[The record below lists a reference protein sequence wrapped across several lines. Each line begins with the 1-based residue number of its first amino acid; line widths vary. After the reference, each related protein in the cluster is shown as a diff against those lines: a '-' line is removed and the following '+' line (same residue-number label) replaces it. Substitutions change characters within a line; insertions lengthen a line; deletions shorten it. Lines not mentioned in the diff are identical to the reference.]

1 MNPALFFAILTT
13 FFSPCS
19 DSSAGGPFAS
29 AQDHLTVTILFDNTA
44 ARDDLETGWGF
55 AALIESPGHTVLFDT
70 GADGEVLTRNM
81 RALGK
86 DPFAIQTVV
95 ISHAHSDHTGG
106 LGALFDLG
114 LRPVVVLLE
123 EFPDALRS
131 SFPDG
136 VTVELGA
143 PGNVVAPGIRTTG
156 TVGTAI
162 PEQALILDTGLGTVV
177 LTGCAHPG
185 PVAMTERAA
194 ELSAA
199 PLHLVAGGFH
209 LLQASQEQVQAII
222 QDFRRL
228 GVARAGATHCTGEP
242 AIEAFRSAYGDDF
255 QPLGAGRILTFP
267 LGEG

>member
-1 MNPALFFAILTT
+1 MNPILFFILLTT
-13 FFSPCS
+13 SVTPLS
-19 DSSAGGPFAS
+19 DASESRPYAGG
-29 AQDHLTVTILFDNTA
+29 QDQVTVTILFDNTS
-44 ARDDLETGWGF
+44 ARENLETGWGF
-55 AALIESPGHTVLFDT
+55 AALVEAPGHTVLFDT
-70 GADGEVLTRNM
+70 GADGDVLIRNL

-86 DPFAIQTVV
+86 EPSAIRTVV
-95 ISHAHSDHTGG
+95 ISHAHGDHTAG
-106 LGALFDLG
+106 LDALFDLG

-123 EFPDALRS
+123 EFPDALTA

-136 VTVELGA
+136 VTVELAA
-143 PGNVVAPGIRTTG
+143 PGTVVAPGIRTTG

-162 PEQALILDTGLGTVV
+162 PEQALILDTGFGTVV

-194 ELSAA
+194 QLSPG

-209 LLQASQEQVQAII
+209 LLQASPDQVQAIL
-222 QDFRRL
+222 QEFRQM

-255 QPLGAGRILTFP
+255 QPLGVGRVLTFP